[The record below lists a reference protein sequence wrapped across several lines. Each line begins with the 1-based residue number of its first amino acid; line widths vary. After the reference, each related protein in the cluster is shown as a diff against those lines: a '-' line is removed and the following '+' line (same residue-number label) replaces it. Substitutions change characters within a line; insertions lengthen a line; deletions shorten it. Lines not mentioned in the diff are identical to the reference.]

1 MWHPKWVLSGTLW
14 EGSLERT
21 PKGSLKEGMPKPFGD
36 WCSHT
41 SGSEF
46 ISNETKYEVGDEF

>member
-1 MWHPKWVLSGTLW
+1 MAKFELSLGIVGSPPKH
-14 EGSLERT
+14 
-21 PKGSLKEGMPKPFGD
+21 FGD

-46 ISNETKYEVGDEF
+46 ISNETKSSWR